1 MNPGDII
8 SYRAGVD
15 QKQVYYGVIV
25 RVGHADRYVVA
36 DLYLKDDRRF
46 VHNYSCNTNRV
57 TVLEP
62 V

>member
-25 RVGHADRYVVA
+25 RMGNNERYVVA
-36 DLYLKDDRRF
+36 DIYLKDDRRF
-46 VHNYSCNTNRV
+46 VYKYSCNIERV